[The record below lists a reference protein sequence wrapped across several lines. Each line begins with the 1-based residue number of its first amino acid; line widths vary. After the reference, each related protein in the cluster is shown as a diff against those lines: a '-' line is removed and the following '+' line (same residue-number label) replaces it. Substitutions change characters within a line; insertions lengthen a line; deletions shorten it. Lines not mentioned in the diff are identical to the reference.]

1 MPWHCMADF
10 ITISMP
16 GFLGVVMGVV
26 MGIVV
31 EVLTMA
37 TISP

>member
-10 ITISMP
+10 IIICMA
-16 GFLGVVMGVV
+16 GFLGVV